1 MKRLWPVLL
10 VVSVV
15 SGAFLAAQARPATAP
30 LEIYVIDTEGGKATL
45 FISPS
50 GESLLI
56 DTGNPGGRD
65 TDRILTLF
73 GQIGLKQ
80 IDHLLST
87 HYHIDHIGGLAELSR
102 RIPIRHYLDHGPTVE
117 EKEQLQG
124 FQAAYAEIFAQAK
137 HTVVHPGDRIP
148 IAGLDWRIVAAGGK
162 TLKAPLTGGGRP
174 NAACALS
181 KPKENTRDPEN
192 GQSVGSVI
200 TYGQFR
206 AIDLGD
212 LLWDNELDLMCPA
225 NPIGTVDLYLVSHHG
240 QDSSG
245 SEALVHAL
253 HPRVAVMQNGPRKG
267 AAVAAMQIM
276 RSSPGLEDIWQL
288 HWSYTAAV
296 EQNSAG
302 VFVANIDDPATVA
315 ATLTGPPRGGPP
327 PGHIP
332 AYAIKIFAE
341 STGTFTV
348 TNTRNGFSKTY
359 VKRVQ

>member
-1 MKRLWPVLL
+1 MKRRLALLL
-10 VVSVV
+10 VVSV
-15 SGAFLAAQARPATAP
+15 GAGAWLAAQARSTAAP

-56 DTGNPGGRD
+56 DSGNPGGRD
-65 TDRILTLF
+65 TERILALF

-80 IDHLLST
+80 IDHLVST

-102 RIPIRHYLDHGPTVE
+102 RVPIRHYWDHGPTVE

-124 FQAAYAEIFAQAK
+124 FQAAYAEIYGQAK
-137 HTVVHPGDRIP
+137 HTVLQPGDRIA
-148 IAGLDWRIVAAGGK
+148 IAGLDWRIVSAGGK
-162 TLKAPLTGGGRP
+162 VLKAPLSGGGRP
-174 NAACALS
+174 NPACTIS

-212 LLWDNELDLMCPA
+212 LLWNNELDLMCPE

-253 HPRVAVMQNGPRKG
+253 RPRVAVMQNGPRKG
-267 AAVAAMQIM
+267 GAVPAMQIM
-276 RSSPGLEDIWQL
+276 RSSPGLEDVWQL
-288 HWSYTAAV
+288 HWSYTAGV
-296 EQNSAG
+296 DQNSAG
-302 VFVANIDDPATVA
+302 VFVANVDDPAVFA
-315 ATLTGPPRGGPP
+315 ATLTGPPRGGPAP
-327 PGHIP
+327 NHLP
-332 AYAIKIFAE
+332 AHAIKILAE

-348 TNTRNGFSKTY
+348 TNMRNGYSKTY
-359 VKRVQ
+359 VKKPQ